1 MTVKPITK
9 KTKHTEGREKQK
21 QGRKE
26 MGSLA
31 EHNAHSSH
39 ESQKHHASKLGQ
51 VDRKENILKNLIT
64 FVAIS

>member
-1 MTVKPITK
+1 MTVKPITN

-39 ESQKHHASKLGQ
+39 KSQKHHASKLGQ
-51 VDRKENILKNLIT
+51 VESSQKI
-64 FVAIS
+64 F